1 MKRIIAGPNA
11 VTEALTSQSAVSS
24 ISVVYLAQGLAGEI
38 FKRIDKLCN
47 KMMVRSDVVPR
58 ESMDTLAGGLNH
70 QGVMAITGSY
80 AYLNLDGLLESISGI
95 EDPVIVVLDQIQD
108 PGNLGAIV
116 RSTHALGGAG
126 LILTRDRSAAITP
139 AAVRASAGASELTRI
154 ARVTNLARCLERLR
168 DHGFRVLGAA
178 GKTGT
183 DIDLIDWSGPVAI
196 VLGNEGRGLRRLTR
210 EHCDGLFHIPLH
222 SDFDSLNVS
231 SAAAISLF
239 AALRSRS
246 S

>member
-11 VTEALTSQSAVSS
+11 VTEALTSPGADSS
-24 ISVVYLAQGLAGEI
+24 ISVVYLAQGLAGAT
-38 FKRIDKLCN
+38 FKRIDKLCS
-47 KMMVRSDVVPR
+47 KMNVRSDVVPR
-58 ESMDTLAGGLNH
+58 ESMDTLSGGLNH

-80 AYLNLDGLLESISGI
+80 TYLDLDGLLKSISDI
-95 EDPVIVVLDQIQD
+95 VDPVIVVLDQIQD

-126 LILTRDRSAAITP
+126 LILTRDRSAAMTP
-139 AAVRASAGASELTRI
+139 AAVRASAGACELTGI

-168 DHGFRVLGAA
+168 NHGFRVLGAA

-196 VLGNEGRGLRRLTR
+196 VLGNEGRGLRRLTQ
-210 EHCDGLFHIPLH
+210 ENCDELFGIPLH
-222 SDFDSLNVS
+222 SGFDSLNVS

-239 AALRSRS
+239 TALRSRS

>member
-11 VTEALTSQSAVSS
+11 VTEALTSPGADSS
-24 ISVVYLAQGLAGEI
+24 ISVVYLAQGLAGAT
-38 FKRIDKLCN
+38 FKRIDKLCS
-47 KMMVRSDVVPR
+47 KMNVRSDVVPR
-58 ESMDTLAGGLNH
+58 ESMDTLSGGLNH

-80 AYLNLDGLLESISGI
+80 TYLDLDGLLKSISDI
-95 EDPVIVVLDQIQD
+95 VDPVIVVLDQIQD

-126 LILTRDRSAAITP
+126 LILTRDRSAAVTP
-139 AAVRASAGASELTRI
+139 AAVRASAGACELTGI
-154 ARVTNLARCLERLR
+154 ARVTNLARCLEQLR

-183 DIDLIDWSGPVAI
+183 DIDHIDWSGPIAI
-196 VLGNEGRGLRRLTR
+196 VLGNEGRGLRRLTQ
-210 EHCDGLFHIPLH
+210 ENCDELFSIPLH
-222 SDFDSLNVS
+222 SGFDSLNVS

-239 AALRSRS
+239 TALRSRS